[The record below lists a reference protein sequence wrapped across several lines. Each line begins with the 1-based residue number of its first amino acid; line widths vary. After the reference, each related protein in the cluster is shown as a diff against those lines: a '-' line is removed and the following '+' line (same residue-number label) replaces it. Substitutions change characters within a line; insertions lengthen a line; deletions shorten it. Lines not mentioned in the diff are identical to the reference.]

1 MNKKAAPSSKQK
13 SGRPTLDLESS
24 FGDLSANATTRS
36 EERFTA
42 QGVNRAERASQLVR
56 QHPSAFEGTSVTA
69 PTQIDTG
76 EAVPLFNAASY
87 VVGRNYRVPLALLDF
102 KIDALDDARLAEGL
116 FDATQLQICHV
127 CSP

>member
-56 QHPSAFEGTSVTA
+56 QHPSAFEGTWVSRA
-69 PTQIDTG
+69 NADRHWRSG
-76 EAVPLFNAASY
+76 SPL
-87 VVGRNYRVPLALLDF
+87 
-102 KIDALDDARLAEGL
+102 
-116 FDATQLQICHV
+116 
-127 CSP
+127 